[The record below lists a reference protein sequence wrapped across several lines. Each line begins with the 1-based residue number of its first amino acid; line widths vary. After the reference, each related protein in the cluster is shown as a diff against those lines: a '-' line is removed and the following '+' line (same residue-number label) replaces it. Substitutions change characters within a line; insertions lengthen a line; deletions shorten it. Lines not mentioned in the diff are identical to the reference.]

1 LLSQNIS
8 RSKHSGTIAALHQF
22 FIKPGKLPQECGMI
36 INELFELRGT
46 ADYGGTE
53 HVNLKSAHEAL
64 GQAKKFVQ
72 AIKPNAL
79 QVQR

>member
-1 LLSQNIS
+1 
-8 RSKHSGTIAALHQF
+8 
-22 FIKPGKLPQECGMI
+22 MI